1 MLRIE
6 LMNLYQDLNSSKTTG
21 VSVEDSIK
29 WIKIKREW
37 NKKIE
42 ESQALFKDIASE
54 NNVTLKEDGS
64 IDTDNTEKDNLTNY
78 NKSINTLLMEKL
90 EFDKNL
96 KLTNESLCKIKD
108 LNEYS
113 TALFDLLL
121 TTFGNEI

>member
-37 NKKIE
+37 SKKIE

-64 IDTDNTEKDNLTNY
+64 IDTDKTEKDKLENY
-78 NKSINTLLMEKL
+78 NKSINTLLIENL

-108 LNEYS
+108 LNEYP

-121 TTFGNEI
+121 NTFGNEI